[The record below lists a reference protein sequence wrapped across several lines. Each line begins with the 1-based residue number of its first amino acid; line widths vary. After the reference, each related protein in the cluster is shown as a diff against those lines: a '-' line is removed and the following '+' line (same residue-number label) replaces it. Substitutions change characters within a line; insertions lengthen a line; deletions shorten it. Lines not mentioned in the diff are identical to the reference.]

1 MSECDMAC
9 TGDASEICGGP
20 DRILI
25 CYKSDAP
32 TTTTYTGV
40 IEVHDSASND
50 FLGTKDTQN
59 GISKYSTVLNN
70 AEMLTFEAPYWIDGG
85 AGRDHGPGW
94 DRWVSVP
101 WTDRRF
107 TPTIIA
113 PSEMETG
120 AQSLFVGETSHS
132 APARLVLPHR
142 REPTRIG
149 SPLESGNPRL
159 GPLVDQPRRL
169 YISHLL

>member
-85 AGRDHGPGW
+85 AGRDHGP
-94 DRWVSVP
+94 DLYSSVKRLILRLRA
-101 WTDRRF
+101 WCYLTD
-107 TPTIIA
+107 
-113 PSEMETG
+113 G
-120 AQSLFVGETSHS
+120 NQ
-132 APARLVLPHR
+132 LVLDLR
-142 REPTRIG
+142 SRVGI
-149 SPLESGNPRL
+149 L
-159 GPLVDQPRRL
+159 GLD
-169 YISHLL
+169 H